1 MSVAALVL
9 TRNRKD
15 LLLECIRGLDEQT
28 VKPDR
33 IVIVDNASDDGTPD
47 LLRERGVLDRAD
59 VVYSRL
65 EHNGGGAGGYA
76 HGIELALAQGTDWV
90 WTMDDDAEPERDALQ
105 RLLQAPPA
113 RDPGTVALAGTVV
126 HLDGSI
132 DLLHR
137 GYVGHLMRMAP
148 RETYERGDYPEL
160 GFSSFVGLLF
170 RAAPA
175 RTEAPPPAEFFIGCD
190 DVEYT
195 MRLRRHGCI
204 RLVPESAIVH
214 KLVMGGGEVTRRSR
228 LLNRLLK
235 ADYRSSSWPDYWKNL
250 YAMRNFF
257 WIRHQHGHV
266 SPLGFAG
273 LTAAYAARS
282 LLYDEKPLRRL
293 PWILRYALKGRRGDF
308 QSGPT
313 PEEWRGM
320 ASMTGR

>member
-15 LLLECIRGLDEQT
+15 LLLECLVGLDRQT
-28 VKPDR
+28 VAVDR
-33 IVIVDNASDDGTPD
+33 IVIVDNASDDGTPE
-47 LLRERGVLDRAD
+47 LLRQGGILDRAD

-65 EHNGGGAGGYA
+65 EHNGGGAGGYN

-90 WTMDDDAEPERDALQ
+90 WTMDDDAEPRPDALE
-105 RLLQAPPA
+105 RLLTAPPA
-113 RDPGTVALAGTVV
+113 DDPQTVALAGTVV
-126 HLDGSI
+126 NLDGSI

-137 GYVGHLMRMAP
+137 GYVHRVMRAAP
-148 RETYERGDYPEL
+148 REEYLRTDYPEL
-160 GFSSFVGLLF
+160 GFSSFVGLMF

-175 RTEAPPPAEFFIGCD
+175 RTEPPPPAEFFIGCD

-195 MRLRRHGCI
+195 MRLRRHGRI

-257 WIRHQHGHV
+257 WIRREHGGL

-273 LTAAYAARS
+273 LTAAYAAKS
-282 LLYDEKPLRRL
+282 LLYDERPLRRI
-293 PWILRYALKGRRGDF
+293 PWIVRYALKGRRGDF
-308 QSGPT
+308 SGPT
-313 PEEWRGM
+313 PAEWRAM
-320 ASMTGR
+320 AER